1 MFLAIDRI
9 AYDRAVLFAELA
21 SVSAQVGATRS
32 RSAKVQAL
40 AESLRALA
48 DRTAAATGDAARGPS
63 STCGAGRGDRLR
75 RHPDQPAL
83 PGRDGVALRPACAAT
98 ERTGTPTRPT
108 RSIQCGACT
117 GAAARR
123 RLSGRPSRN
132 DFGYLDLQ
140 VAAVD
145 ARRMA
150 VSDRRHDDYL
160 AFQQL
165 DAFVGRRWTWR
176 TAGSMLETA
185 RIRPTGHLP
194 GPGRTTR

>member
-98 ERTGTPTRPT
+98 ERTGTPTKPT
-108 RSIQCGACT
+108 RSIRCGACT

-165 DAFVGRRWTWR
+165 DAFVGGEDS
-176 TAGSMLETA
+176 GSPHGVVVL
-185 RIRPTGHLP
+185 
-194 GPGRTTR
+194 TREASPPRGGSNA